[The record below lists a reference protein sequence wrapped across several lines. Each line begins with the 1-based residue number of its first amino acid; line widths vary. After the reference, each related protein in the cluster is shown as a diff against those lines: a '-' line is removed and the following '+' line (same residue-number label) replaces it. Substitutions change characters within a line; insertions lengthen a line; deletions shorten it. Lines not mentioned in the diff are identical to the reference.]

1 MLSPRSVVVRILGT
15 LLLLVIV
22 PGPVFA
28 QVATP
33 RAGEPDVPEKAGK
46 ELVAHY
52 VGDTPPRIDG
62 DISDEIWQRA
72 QAIDD
77 MVQNDPNN
85 MQPPTERTLVKL
97 AYDDRAVY
105 VAVMNYM
112 TDPARITNAL
122 GRRDTFPRSDSI
134 KITFDPRHDHLT
146 AYTFDAN
153 PSGVQGD
160 MTWFDDTRSS
170 TDYDAVWDVRTQ
182 ILKDGWSAEFRIPFS
197 QLRFS
202 ITPGEPVVWGFNVRR
217 DLVYNAETIRWVA
230 TPRGAQGFVSRFGH
244 VTFETPPAAPR
255 RLEVQPFTL
264 ARQERVTGVGNDH
277 DATVGLDF
285 RMGLGTATT
294 LSAAVN
300 PDFGQ
305 VEQDPAV
312 LNLSVFETFLQEK
325 RPFFTEDSRTLVPT
339 VTPQATM
346 FHSRRIGQR
355 PGRLAIPD
363 GETEIDRPD
372 ATTILGATK
381 ITGKANG
388 WTYAGLTALTDHE
401 YALVETAAGAR
412 AERLIEPY
420 TSYNV
425 ARVQKDIRGGSSNI
439 GGHATA
445 VLREGDFDAYTGS
458 FDHSLRWGSNKFT
471 WTGQWSGTRS
481 AIDGV
486 MATGFGGLTNF
497 NYNSKHVGFFSHYD
511 YFNDTFK
518 NTDLGFFFSRN
529 NKTNVSGGFNLLQP
543 DPQKRFRSAA
553 LFGNFN
559 LTYNGDR
566 LKLDD
571 GYFLGGEM
579 QFLNY
584 WSMFVGT
591 GRFKRAYDDLDTRGG
606 PPIVK
611 PAAWWI
617 DSFIGTDTRKRYRLN
632 LGNFIWHN
640 EAGGSDRSHRVNL
653 TLQPRPALQ
662 ATLGLQYTSA
672 LDAAQWIENTDVT
685 GDGVDDHVYGTL
697 QRNVLSITARTTYAF
712 TRDMTLEVYMQ
723 PFVAAG
729 DYSNIRK
736 FSKPLTFEFEP
747 VVYDENPDFNN
758 KSLRSNVV
766 FRWEYRRGSTL
777 YLVWNV
783 SNSDDTRPGQ
793 FSAFRDLRTGFGS
806 AGTQVL
812 MVKFNYW
819 LGL

>member
-1 MLSPRSVVVRILGT
+1 MVTSRESLVRIVGIV
-15 LLLLVIV
+15 LLLAVAYA
-22 PGPVFA
+22 PAFA
-28 QVATP
+28 QNNSRSP
-33 RAGEPDVPEKAGK
+33 EPVVPEKVGK

-62 DISDEIWQRA
+62 DLDDEVWQRA
-72 QAIDD
+72 QAIED
-77 MVQNDPNN
+77 MVQNDPDN
-85 MQPPTERTLVKL
+85 MQPPTERTIVKV
-97 AYDDRAVY
+97 AYDDRTVY
-105 VAVMNYM
+105 VAVMNFM
-112 TDPARITNAL
+112 RDRARVTTAL
-122 GRRDTFPRSDSI
+122 GRRDTNPRADSI

-160 MTWFDDTRSS
+160 MMWYDDTRQSM
-170 TDYDAVWDVRTQ
+170 DYDAVWDVRTVQ
-182 ILKDGWSAEFRIPFS
+182 RDDGWTAEFRIPFS

-202 ITPGEPVVWGFNVRR
+202 ITPGEPVVWGFNIRR
-217 DLVYNAETIRWVA
+217 DIVYNAEMIRWVA

-244 VTFETPPAAPR
+244 LTFEKPPAAPR

-264 ARQERVTGVGNDH
+264 ARQERVSGVGNDK

-339 VTPQATM
+339 VAPQATM

-355 PGRLAIPD
+355 PGRLALPE
-363 GETEIDRPD
+363 GETEIDRPE

-388 WTYAGLTALTDHE
+388 WTYAGLTALTDRE
-401 YALVETAAGAR
+401 FALVETAAGAR

-445 VLREGDFDAYTGS
+445 VLRENDVDAYTGS
-458 FDHSLRWGSNKFT
+458 FDYSLRWGSNKYS
-471 WTGQWSGTRS
+471 WGGQWSATRA

-486 MATGFGGLTNF
+486 METGHGYITNF
-497 NYNSKHVGFFSHYD
+497 NYSSKHVGFFAHYD
-511 YFNDTFK
+511 YFTDTFK
-518 NTDLGFFFSRN
+518 NSDIGFFFSRN
-529 NKTNVSGGFNLLQP
+529 NKSNYSGGFNLSQP
-543 DPQKRFRSAA
+543 DAQKRFRRAG

-559 LTYNGDR
+559 LTYNGDW
-566 LKLDD
+566 LKLDE
-571 GYFLGGEM
+571 GYFIGGDM

-584 WSMFVGT
+584 WGMFMGT
-591 GRFKRAYDDLDTRGG
+591 GYFKRAYDDLDTRGG
-606 PPIVK
+606 PPIVR
-611 PAAWWI
+611 PANWWV
-617 DSFIGTDTRKRYRLN
+617 DSFVQSDSRKPYRFGA
-632 LGNFIWHN
+632 GNFFN
-640 EAGGSDRSHRVNL
+640 FTEEGGRSRTHRVNL
-653 TLQPRPALQ
+653 TLQPRPELQ
-662 ATLGLQYTSA
+662 GTIGLEYTA
-672 LDAAQWIENTDVT
+672 GLDEAQWIENTDVT
-685 GDGVDDHVYGTL
+685 GDGVDDHIYGTL
-697 QRNVLSITARTTYAF
+697 KRNVVSITARSTYAF
-712 TRDMTLEVYMQ
+712 TRDMTLEVYLQ

-729 DYSNIRK
+729 DYTDIRRFTQAK
-736 FSKPLTFEFEP
+736 TFEFEP
-747 VVYDENPDFNN
+747 VVYEENPDFNS

-783 SNSDDTRPGQ
+783 SNADDSRPGQ
-793 FSAFRDLRTGFGS
+793 FSAFRDLRSGFG
-806 AGTQVL
+806 AGGTQVF

>member
-1 MLSPRSVVVRILGT
+1 MMVVRVVGI
-15 LLLLVIV
+15 LLLLVAAH
-22 PGPVFA
+22 GPAFA
-28 QVATP
+28 QRATP
-33 RAGEPDVPEKAGK
+33 RPGEPDVPEKAGK
-46 ELVAHY
+46 EVVAHY
-52 VGDTPPRIDG
+52 VGETPPRIDG
-62 DISDEIWQRA
+62 DLDDEIWQKA

-112 TDPARITNAL
+112 RDPVRITRAL
-122 GRRDTFPRSDSI
+122 GRRDTNPRSDSI

-160 MTWFDDTRSS
+160 MMWFDDTRSS
-170 TDYDAVWDVRTQ
+170 SDYDAVWDVRTR
-182 ILKDGWSAEFRIPFS
+182 IHKDGWSAEFRIPFS

-217 DLVYNAETIRWVA
+217 DIVYNAEMIRWVG

-244 VTFETPPAAPR
+244 VTFATPPAPPR

-264 ARQERVTGVGNDH
+264 ARQERVTGVGTDAE
-277 DATVGLDF
+277 ATVGVDV

-346 FHSRRIGQR
+346 FHSRRVGQR

-363 GETEIDRPD
+363 GETVIERPD

-381 ITGKANG
+381 ITGKAGG
-388 WTYAGLTALTDHE
+388 WTYGGLTALTDRE
-401 YALVETAAGAR
+401 YAVVETAAGAR
-412 AERLIEPY
+412 GERLIEPY

-445 VLREGDFDAYTGS
+445 VMRENDFDAYTGS
-458 FDHSLRWGSNKFT
+458 FDYSLRWGSNKYS

-486 MATGFGGLTNF
+486 METGFGGLTNF
-497 NYNSKHVGFFSHYD
+497 NYNSKHVGFFGHYD

-518 NTDLGFFFSRN
+518 NNDIGFFFSRN
-529 NKTNVSGGFNLLQP
+529 NKTNVSGGFNLQQP
-543 DPQKRFRSAA
+543 DPQPRFRRAG

-566 LKLDD
+566 LKLDE
-571 GYFLGGEM
+571 GYFIGGDM

-584 WSMFVGT
+584 WSMFLGT
-591 GRFKRAYDDLDTRGG
+591 GKFRRAYDDLDTRGG
-606 PPIVK
+606 PPIVR
-611 PAAWWI
+611 PGNWWV
-617 DSFIGTDTRKRYRLN
+617 DSFLNSDSRKPYRFSI
-632 LGNFIWHN
+632 GNFYN
-640 EAGGSDRSHRVNL
+640 ATDEGGWNRSHRVNL

-662 ATLGLQYTSA
+662 STIGLEYTSA
-672 LDAAQWIENTDVT
+672 LDEAQWIENTDVT
-685 GDGVDDHVYGTL
+685 GDGVDDHIYGTL
-697 QRNVLSITARTTYAF
+697 KRNVLSITTRATYAF

-729 DYSNIRK
+729 DYTNIRR
-736 FSKPLTFEFEP
+736 FTRARTFEFEP
-747 VVYDENPDFNN
+747 VVYEENPDFND
-758 KSLRSNVV
+758 KSLRSNIV

-777 YLVWNV
+777 YLVYNV
-783 SNSDDTRPGQ
+783 SNSDDSRPGE
-793 FSAFRDLRTGFGS
+793 FSAFRDLRTGFGAS
-806 AGTQVL
+806 GTQVF